1 MYFTNQ
7 KHYKNMNKPFFS
19 IILPTYNRLYSL
31 KNIFCPGLEKQ
42 MFSHYELIIVDD
54 GSADGTEKYL
64 ESDVFR
70 KDFLNCSKKVRY
82 VKNKY
87 NKGAP
92 ASRNRGATLAT
103 AEWLWI
109 VEDDIQIDKDN
120 FLEEAKNII
129 LKLNSNIAVVSPK
142 LQESLNHIGY
152 YKNPKN
158 NFVRLGILSGE
169 IYMDPDQEYSGYVLS
184 AHGCTFIKK
193 NVFNK
198 FQEDEKLFYGN
209 TYRDESDLYFRISKA
224 GYKIYYCGNVLK
236 VTHRNDF
243 AQYGGQ
249 KTIRTQNLLEK
260 RIMTFKN
267 HYLYLNKNY
276 NFPQIR
282 ILFFIFIRGI
292 RYFSNIKQLKFIRF
306 FLSYIKL

>member
-1 MYFTNQ
+1 
-7 KHYKNMNKPFFS
+7 MNKPFFG

-31 KNIFCPGLEKQ
+31 KNIFLPSLEKQ
-42 MFSHYELIIVDD
+42 KFSHYELIIVDD
-54 GSADGTEKYL
+54 GSTDGTEEYL
-64 ESDVFR
+64 ESDAFK

-129 LKLNSNIAVVSPK
+129 LKLDSNVAVVSPK
-142 LQESLNHIGY
+142 RQESMNHIGY

-158 NFVRLGILSGE
+158 NLARLGILSGE
-169 IYMDPDQEYSGYVLS
+169 IYMDPSQEYSGYVSTTHGS
-184 AHGCTFIKK
+184 AFVKRRI
-193 NVFNK
+193 FNE
-198 FQEDEKLFYGN
+198 FREDEELFYGN
-209 TYRDESDLYFRISKA
+209 TYRDESDLYFRIIRT
-224 GYKIYYCGNVLK
+224 GYKIYYCGDILK
-236 VTHRNDF
+236 ITHRNDF

-249 KTIRTQNLLEK
+249 KKVKMQSLLK
-260 RIMTFKN
+260 RKIMIFKN

-276 NFPQIR
+276 NFPQVR
-282 ILFFIFIRGI
+282 ILFFIFVRGI
-292 RYFSNIKQLKFIRF
+292 RYFSNIKQLEFIRF
-306 FLSYIKL
+306 FLSCIRL